1 MYQSLKNTLSEWNTS
16 TSERSKLQH
25 LYITVA
31 VILIIAAGVVGLLN
45 QDLGQQILGIAIMAA
60 GIFLI
65 NAVAW
70 ALLQS
75 FVLLKIDRTP
85 APTVK
90 PVVTPTRTTRK
101 K

>member
-90 PVVTPTRTTRK
+90 PVVTPTRTARK